1 MGGLAPWAGAA
12 AAAADAPSAA
22 APGGPEVQIPPP
34 ARLAPVRNPIH
45 PVARH
50 PAARWPPVGDRS
62 ARPCSGERALG
73 APGRATQPPRKAI
86 GRCCGGRTACNATA
100 TLRRRCLPPPAGAL
114 HTRNP
119 LISSSHDLAGHLDH
133 CGQLDQLQRGQGA
146 AEGGGECRWAQLG
159 ASCACRAAVV
169 SLPACLQV
177 RPRSFQPAACPQT
190 RHLPRFSASDAKILK
205 QYLNSRLWLTGLGA
219 DLGGAVL
226 QIAAFAMAP
235 VSNHPAGRQLLLGA
249 GIRMLCCNLAICHC
263 GAWVETA
270 GLHCRLHNTRQ
281 QVCRQQV
288 AVVPARTSAPPCTL
302 NSIQPACLPA
312 RPVQVSI
319 VQPISGVGLVGL
331 AVYSHLFLK
340 EKLHSLEWGAV
351 LLAFLGTLGL
361 GATSS
366 DGGNS
371 AGDAAAAVG
380 GADGAGSTAGAAG
393 QVAAAAAGA
402 AGQAAGAAS
411 GADAAAAAAL
421 QAAAGSGS
429 VPGPP
434 GAFRMLGVLLLLG
447 AAVLAVSV
455 VRHRR
460 SHRSRRP
467 GDRPAAATYGLQAGA
482 CFGLSAASCRIG
494 FLLAQRGSGLWV
506 ALGLAGS
513 VGLSSS
519 GFILQTCGFKEGSA
533 GGLAGTA
540 CWCGVH
546 SC

>member
-1 MGGLAPWAGAA
+1 MSW
-12 AAAADAPSAA
+12 
-22 APGGPEVQIPPP
+22 
-34 ARLAPVRNPIH
+34 
-45 PVARH
+45 
-50 PAARWPPVGDRS
+50 
-62 ARPCSGERALG
+62 
-73 APGRATQPPRKAI
+73 T
-86 GRCCGGRTACNATA
+86 
-100 TLRRRCLPPPAGAL
+100 
-114 HTRNP
+114 
-119 LISSSHDLAGHLDH
+119 
-133 CGQLDQLQRGQGA
+133 
-146 AEGGGECRWAQLG
+146 
-159 ASCACRAAVV
+159 
-169 SLPACLQV
+169 SLPATASPFLPTATCL
-177 RPRSFQPAACPQT
+177 QT
-190 RHLPRFSASDAKILK
+190 RHLPRFAASDAKILK
-205 QYLNSRLWLTGLGA
+205 QYLSSRLWLTGLGA

-249 GIRMLCCNLAICHC
+249 GSRLLCCSLLICHY

-270 GLHCRLHNTRQ
+270 GLHCQLHNTRQ
-281 QVCRQQV
+281 H
-288 AVVPARTSAPPCTL
+288 VVLAAGGSGACTHLSPTMHAEQHPVRMPAH
-302 NSIQPACLPA
+302 
-312 RPVQVSI
+312 PVQVSI

-366 DGGNS
+366 DGGSS
-371 AGDAAAAVG
+371 AGDAAATAG
-380 GADGAGSTAGAAG
+380 GADVAGSAAGAAG

-447 AAVLAVSV
+447 AAVLVVSV

-540 CWCGVH
+540 YWCGVH